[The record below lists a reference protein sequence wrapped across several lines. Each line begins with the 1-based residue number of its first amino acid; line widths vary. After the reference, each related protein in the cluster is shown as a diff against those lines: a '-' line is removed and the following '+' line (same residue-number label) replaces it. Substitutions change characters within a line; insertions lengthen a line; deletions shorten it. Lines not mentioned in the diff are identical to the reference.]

1 MATRAPISVSA
12 KLLPIQRLIRC
23 EFSRFSMAIQN
34 LSIRDAL
41 KEDSL
46 FNELSAEDL
55 AKLSGTVEI
64 TEYQA
69 GQLIFQKG
77 DPATCC
83 FVLVSGDSGQ
93 KRGRLEL
100 AKCHDD

>member
-1 MATRAPISVSA
+1 MSA
-12 KLLPIQRLIRC
+12 KLLPIQHLIRC

-93 KRGRLEL
+93 K
-100 AKCHDD
+100 